1 MSTKTASDAPPKK
14 RVIDRLVGL
23 LSPRSKDEAK
33 KKSGGTSF
41 GTREVGALEIDAAAA
56 GAIGGG
62 QKAANNV
69 YISPNLSM
77 EHADRAASQVGG
89 SAQGGEHAAGGNK
102 KSGGLAVDDLLS
114 ETRIG
119 KKANSARG
127 SSPLAKVADPMVAE
141 RQTSLRLEEQKLVTE
156 MVMRK
161 KEQQQQD
168 KAKAREEYQR
178 RVELERQAE
187 EKVGYGRRDL
197 TWWTVESCRPCV

>member
-33 KKSGGTSF
+33 KKPGTSS

-56 GAIGGG
+56 GAGSGG

-69 YISPNLSM
+69 YISPNLNM
-77 EHADRAASQVGG
+77 QHANRAASQVGG
-89 SAQGGEHAAGGNK
+89 PEKGGEHAAGGDK
-102 KSGGLAVDDLLS
+102 KGGGLAVDDLLS

-119 KKANSARG
+119 KKPNSARG
-127 SSPLAKVADPMVAE
+127 SNPLAKDADPMIAE

-168 KAKAREEYQR
+168 KARAREEYQK

-187 EKVGYGRRDL
+187 EKVGFGRRDL
-197 TWWTVESCRPCV
+197 TW